1 MSAVALFL
9 IFITGV
15 YFWYQEK
22 YKRYNE
28 LMDKIPCA
36 KPHPILNHLLYF
48 INKRPGEIFI
58 ILEKMAKDHGPVWKF
73 QIPLSEQIVVH
84 DPKIVEEILLSQ
96 KIIDKSMEYD
106 FIIDWLGT
114 GLLISTGSKWHKR
127 RKIITPAFHF
137 KILDQF
143 VDIMNK
149 NGDVFVEKLKHFEGR
164 EINIYPL
171 ISLYALDVVCESA
184 MGYQLNAQTDEDSEY
199 VKAVKEITELL
210 FLRFFDTTKRIKFL
224 YQFTSMYRREQQ
236 IIKTLHKFTESVIS
250 SRREHLKGH
259 DVNANSTTANDLQN
273 IDEIGMKKK
282 TAFLDLLLQ
291 VQVNGQS
298 LSDEGIREEVD
309 TFMFEAHDTTSSA
322 IAFTLLNLAKYK
334 DIQKRVLEECEE
346 ILGDDLSQQPTMQD
360 LNKMNYLEKVLKET
374 LRLYPSVPFFARKLN
389 TEFSTEGYTFPKG
402 VSLTVAPYFMG
413 RDPKLFP
420 DPLKFDPSRFDDE
433 KNIRLFSFVPFS
445 AGPRNCI
452 GQKYAM
458 LEMKSIISKLVRN
471 FEITVNKENEEPQI
485 CAQLILQ
492 STNGINLSLKPRK

>member
-1 MSAVALFL
+1 MNVLALFL
-9 IFITGV
+9 IFIVGV
-15 YFWYQEK
+15 YFWYQKK

-28 LMDKIPCA
+28 LMNKIPCA
-36 KPHPILNHLLYF
+36 KTYPIFNHLMYF
-48 INKRPGEIFI
+48 INKKPAEIFTV
-58 ILEKMAKDHGPVWKF
+58 LKEMAKDHGPVWKVLVPF
-73 QIPLSEQIVVH
+73 GDQIFVH
-84 DPKIVEEILLSQ
+84 DPKIVEEILSSQ

-199 VKAVKEITELL
+199 VKAQFSSMYKREKEL
-210 FLRFFDTTKRIKFL
+210 IKFL
-224 YQFTSMYRREQQ
+224 HNFTD
-236 IIKTLHKFTESVIS
+236 SVIF
-250 SRREHLKGH
+250 SRREYWKSQGI
-259 DVNANSTTANDLQN
+259 NASNAENV
-273 IDEIGMKKK
+273 DEIGMKKK

-291 VQVNGQS
+291 VQVNGQP
-298 LSDEGIREEVD
+298 LDNEGIREEVD

-322 IAFTLLNLAKYK
+322 IAFTLLNLAKFK
-334 DIQKRVLEECEE
+334 DIQKQVLEECEE
-346 ILGDDLSQQPTMQD
+346 ILGDLSQQPTMLD
-360 LNKMNYLEKVLKET
+360 LNKMNYLEKVIKET
-374 LRLYPSVPFFARKLN
+374 LRLYPSVPLFSRSLKS
-389 TEFSTEGYTFPKG
+389 EFISNGYSFPENST
-402 VSLTVAPYFMG
+402 VVLSPYFMG
-413 RDPKLFP
+413 RDEKLFP

-471 FEITVNKENEEPQI
+471 FEIAIRKENKEPQI
-485 CAQLILQ
+485 YAQLTLQ